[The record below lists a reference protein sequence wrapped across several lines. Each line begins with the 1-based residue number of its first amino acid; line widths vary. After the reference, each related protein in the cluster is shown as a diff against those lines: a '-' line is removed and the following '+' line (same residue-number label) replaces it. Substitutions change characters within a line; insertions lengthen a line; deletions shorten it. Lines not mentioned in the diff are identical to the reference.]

1 MREALKVL
9 FLIVS
14 YNFLLEY
21 VSSRL
26 PLPVRLFPEDIR
38 SFVMLL
44 SFDSALY
51 LAWLFGY
58 RNTTL
63 LWLAYLFFFQILG
76 ISFIDGTYTPIA
88 EYTPSFL
95 ITLLFLRF
103 SESPTERRTREIK
116 EEIKKLERE
125 LERNRGELET
135 LREQVKLS
143 EDLILHLNKEKAM
156 IEEKLNELRDSQ
168 MAERQAL
175 LKERDQLAEK
185 IRQAEISLSEYKNKL
200 ERITE
205 ANRKLFELL
214 EILQRREEGSQKGEI
229 AQLRKERKKLVK
241 EVLELRSLWESSERE
256 KAQLKLEVLE
266 LKSSLEKLQR
276 ERDLLELELQE
287 LKSRM
292 LSKEEVYME
301 VLGFVLDNIEMEERA
316 LREFISLPVDK
327 KREFMKELLLLNMK
341 GRDESLEAMKGLK
354 NVFKLKPRGGRIYF
368 TFGQK
373 LRWRVLGLIASE
385 DDKDK
390 DRYAKEILVKYMQ

>member
-26 PLPVRLFPEDIR
+26 PMPVRLFPEDIH

-76 ISFIDGTYTPIA
+76 ISFIDSTYTPITQ
-88 EYTPSFL
+88 YTPSFL

-116 EEIKKLERE
+116 EEIRKLEEE

-156 IEEKLNELRDSQ
+156 IEEKLSELRDSQ

-266 LKSSLEKLQR
+266 LKSSLEKLKR

-287 LKSRM
+287 LKSKM
-292 LSKEEVYME
+292 LSREEVYRE

-316 LREFISLPVDK
+316 ISEFMHLPVDK
-327 KREFMKELLLLNMK
+327 RREFMKELLLLNMK
-341 GRDESLEAMKGLK
+341 GRDEPLEAMKGLK

-373 LRWRVLGLIASE
+373 LRWKVLGLIASE

>member
-76 ISFIDGTYTPIA
+76 ISFIDSTYTPIA

>member
-175 LKERDQLAEK
+175 LKKRDQLAEK
-185 IRQAEISLSEYKNKL
+185 FRQAEISLSEYKNKL